1 MTQSQK
7 DQRYRKALKAAR
19 ADAEKSCV
27 KLYWKLMR
35 KWKKKIGS
43 DEAHDAILHGASLAQ
58 DKVWK

>member
-7 DQRYRKALKAAR
+7 DQQYRKALKAAR
-19 ADAEKSCV
+19 ADAEKSYV
-27 KLYWKLMR
+27 KLYRKLMR